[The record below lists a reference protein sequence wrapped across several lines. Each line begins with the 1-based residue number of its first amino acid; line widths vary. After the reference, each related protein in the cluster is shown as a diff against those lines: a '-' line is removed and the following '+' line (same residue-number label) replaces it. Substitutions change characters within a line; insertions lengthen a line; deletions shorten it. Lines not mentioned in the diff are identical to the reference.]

1 MTTGEARQAIGAWI
15 KALQALDHELVVFE
29 RGDATYTPFQTELI
43 AIGIRETAKC
53 LSINLPIW
61 AP

>member
-1 MTTGEARQAIGAWI
+1 MTTGEARQIINARI
-15 KALQALDHELVVFE
+15 KALQDLDHELVVFE
-29 RGDATYTPFQTELI
+29 RGDATYTPFQAELV

-53 LSINLPIW
+53 LGINLPTW